1 MYGISVNY
9 RVAATLLNVA
19 IPKFLT
25 NFTKKHTL
33 FSGSPVFED
42 IELNETATVELT
54 VHNNSDQETNIHH
67 K

>member
-1 MYGISVNY
+1 MYGLSVNY

-19 IPKFLT
+19 ISKFLT
-25 NFTKKHTL
+25 DFPKTQTT